1 VLESLFQFLFKYR
14 PVVFERGTF
23 VFDPPWPPL
32 AVVIAGIVTA
42 AVAGALYVRTRSRL
56 DRRDRVVLSLLRLG
70 AVSVLVFC
78 LLHPMLVVATVVP
91 QANFLG
97 ILLDDSRSMQ
107 VTDRGDRARSAVMT
121 EAFGSTDAP
130 IVSALT
136 ERFKLRF
143 FRFSDVARRLNDT
156 TELTFDGRRTDLGRA
171 LDGARRELGGVP
183 LAGLVVVTDGA
194 ENGAQ
199 GSLSQS
205 VLQLQAAGVPVY
217 AVGMGAERFERDIA
231 LRRATAPRRVLAGSS
246 VAVDV
251 TVGQSGFGGSQAE
264 LIVEDAEQI
273 LASRA
278 FDLPRD
284 GDVTTVRMHFTAEE
298 PGPRRLRFRIAARD
312 GEAVVTN
319 NELERLVV
327 VEDARPRILYF
338 EGEPRFEVKFLRRA
352 VTEDDNVRLVVL
364 QRTAN
369 EKFYAIDVDEED
381 DLSTGFPATREELF
395 RYDGLILGSVEASFF
410 THDQLSM
417 IAEFVGRRGG
427 GLLVLGGRR
436 SFAEGGY
443 ANTPLAEALPVALDP
458 ERTGDETD
466 IAAKIRVRPTPFG
479 LTHPVTQLAAA
490 AEASEQRWRS
500 LPALTTVNPLTALKP
515 AASVL
520 LEGEGEDFDA
530 PIVVLAY
537 QRYGRGK
544 VLALPVQ
551 DTWLWQMHADMSLE
565 DETHETF
572 WRQVLRWLVAGVPEH
587 VTLTAGADRV
597 ETGSPVELAA
607 EVADSG
613 YLRLNGADVSARI
626 VAPDGSESTVPME
639 WSVERDGEYRTS
651 YLPDQDGLHEVHVE
665 AERAGVAIGSDVTWV
680 HAGDLDSELRDA
692 EMQASVLRRIA
703 AETGGRFYTPAT
715 AGTLPEDVSFTESG
729 TTVREER
736 DLWDMPIL
744 LLALLSLM
752 GAEWVYRRRRGL
764 A

>member
-458 ERTGDETD
+458 ARRGASRGARSRTDRRRNGYRREDSGASD
-466 IAAKIRVRPTPFG
+466 SVWPHPPRHSARGCRRGFGAALAIAAG
-479 LTHPVTQLAAA
+479 THHRESA
-490 AEASEQRWRS
+490 
-500 LPALTTVNPLTALKP
+500 
-515 AASVL
+515 
-520 LEGEGEDFDA
+520 
-530 PIVVLAY
+530 
-537 QRYGRGK
+537 
-544 VLALPVQ
+544 
-551 DTWLWQMHADMSLE
+551 H
-565 DETHETF
+565 
-572 WRQVLRWLVAGVPEH
+572 
-587 VTLTAGADRV
+587 GAQACR
-597 ETGSPVELAA
+597 
-607 EVADSG
+607 
-613 YLRLNGADVSARI
+613 
-626 VAPDGSESTVPME
+626 
-639 WSVERDGEYRTS
+639 
-651 YLPDQDGLHEVHVE
+651 
-665 AERAGVAIGSDVTWV
+665 ERAPRG
-680 HAGDLDSELRDA
+680 
-692 EMQASVLRRIA
+692 
-703 AETGGRFYTPAT
+703 
-715 AGTLPEDVSFTESG
+715 
-729 TTVREER
+729 
-736 DLWDMPIL
+736 
-744 LLALLSLM
+744 
-752 GAEWVYRRRRGL
+752 RRRGL
-764 A
+764 RRSHCRACLPAIRARQSAGPSGAGYVALADARRHVPRGRDPRDLLASGPALARSRRARARHTHRWGRPRRDGIAGGARG

>member
-1 VLESLFQFLFKYR
+1 MLESLFQFLFKYR

-23 VFDPPWPPL
+23 VFDPPWPPI
-32 AVVIAGIVTA
+32 AVIIAGIVTA
-42 AVAGALYVRTRSRL
+42 AVAAALYVRTRGRL
-56 DRRDRVVLSLLRLG
+56 EQRDRVALSLLRLG
-70 AVSVLVFC
+70 TVGVLVFC

-107 VTDRGDRARSAVMT
+107 VTDQGDRTRSAVMT
-121 EAFGSTDAP
+121 EMFGSNDAP
-130 IVSALT
+130 IISQL
-136 ERFKLRF
+136 EDRFKLRF
-143 FRFSDVARRLNDT
+143 FRFSDVARHLNDT
-156 TELTFDGRRTDLGRA
+156 TELTFDGRWTDLARA

-199 GSLSQS
+199 ESLSQS
-205 VLQLQAAGVPVY
+205 VLQLQAGGVPVY
-217 AVGMGAERFERDIA
+217 AVGMGAEQFERDIA

-251 TVGQSGFGGSQAE
+251 TVGQSGFGGSRAE
-264 LIVEDAEQI
+264 LVVEDAEQI
-273 LASRA
+273 LATRE
-278 FDLPRD
+278 FELPRD

-312 GEAVVTN
+312 GEAVIAN

-327 VEDARPRILYF
+327 VENARPRVLYF

-352 VTEDDNVRLVVL
+352 VAEDDNVRLVVL
-364 QRTAN
+364 QRTAD
-369 EKFYAIDVDEED
+369 EKFYAIDVDPED
-381 DLSTGFPATREELF
+381 DLAAGFPATRAELF

-436 SFAEGGY
+436 SLAEGGY
-443 ANTPLAEALPVALDP
+443 AGTPLAEALPVVLDP
-458 ERTGDETD
+458 GRAGDAPAVAPEV
-466 IAAKIRVRPTPFG
+466 RVRPTAFG
-479 LTHPVTQLAAA
+479 LTHPVTQLAPE
-490 AEASEQRWRS
+490 AEASERRWRS
-500 LPALTTVNPLTALKP
+500 LPALTTVNPLVELKP

-520 LEGEGEDFDA
+520 LEGEAEGFDE
-530 PIVVLAY
+530 PVVVLAY
-537 QRYGRGK
+537 QRYGRGRA
-544 VLALPVQ
+544 LALPVQ
-551 DTWLWQMHADMSLE
+551 DTWLWQMHADVSVE

-572 WRQVLRWLVAGVPEH
+572 WRQLLRWLVADVPEH

-597 ETGSPVELAA
+597 ETGSSVELAA

-626 VAPDGSESTVPME
+626 VAPDGSESVVPLE
-639 WSVERDGEYRTS
+639 WSVERDGEYQTS
-651 YLPDQDGLHEVHVE
+651 FLPDQDGLYEVHVQ
-665 AERAGVAIGSDVTWV
+665 AERAGAPIGSDVAWV
-680 HAGDLDSELRDA
+680 QAGDLNSELRDA
-692 EMQASVLRRIA
+692 EMQASVLRRVA
-703 AETGGRFYTPAT
+703 EETGGRFYTPST
-715 AGTLPEDVSFTESG
+715 VGTLPEDVSFTESG

-744 LLALLSLM
+744 LLALLSLI